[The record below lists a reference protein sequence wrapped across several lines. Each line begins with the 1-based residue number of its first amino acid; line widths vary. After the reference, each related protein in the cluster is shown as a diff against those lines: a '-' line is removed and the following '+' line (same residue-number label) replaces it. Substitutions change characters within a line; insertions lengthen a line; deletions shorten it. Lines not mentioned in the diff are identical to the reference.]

1 MPHVTFVKKILAN
14 GDLCQK
20 CFEVSERLDKDGTL
34 DLINYIAIAEENNP
48 DSEGVQL
55 ATRYNVERAPFFVVE
70 EDDGSVQV
78 FDIYFKFKRY
88 MEKQGYVNQPLA
100 MQKTAS

>member
-1 MPHVTFVKKILAN
+1 MLHVTFVKKILAN

-20 CFEVSERLDKDGTL
+20 CFEVSERLEKDGTL
-34 DLINYIAIAEENNP
+34 DLINYISIAEEANP

-55 ATRYNVERAPFFVVE
+55 AKKYAVERAPFFIV
-70 EDDGSVQV
+70 EDDETGEVEV

-88 MEKQGYVNQPLA
+88 MQKQ
-100 MQKTAS
+100 ASAT